1 MKKRYRVR
9 KSQEFKSI
17 MNHKRFYS
25 SPTLVVY
32 TKPKGEDHPRVGISV
47 SKRIGNAVKRN
58 KVKRQVRMMVQEIFQ
73 FDESFDTIILV
84 RDQFPKENYETNRN
98 NLLGLYKKV
107 TIKR

>member
-17 MNHKRFYS
+17 MNNKRFYS
-25 SPTLVVY
+25 SPSLVVY
-32 TKPKGEDHPRVGISV
+32 IKPKAQETPRIGISV
-47 SKRIGNAVKRN
+47 TKRLGNAVQRN
-58 KVKRQVRMMVQEIFQ
+58 KVKRQVRMMVQEVFQ
-73 FDESFDTIILV
+73 FEESFDTIILV
-84 RDQFPKENYETNRN
+84 REQFRKENYETNRN